1 MISKLLSSVLV
12 LWFFSTVSIAQAGS
26 QSDGMPLSTNS
37 AKARK
42 LMNTVWDLEADQVEQ
57 AKACVVLR
65 KIVRI
70 DPNFAIAHEILAQF
84 SLDPAEQVS
93 EQHKA
98 FLSKSHA
105 TPAEREMVDWF
116 QGAADHEWISA
127 ITNMNQLLKDYPH
140 DRWVVLLANYWLG
153 LENQYA
159 RAAEVYERSG
169 ITNSPGLDNNA
180 AYTYANMR
188 QFDKA
193 FALMD
198 KYVAALPKDANPQ
211 DSYAEI
217 LRLAGHYNQAIQH
230 YRAALAINSKF
241 YSSQFG
247 IADTYLLKGEEAR
260 ARQEYEIGFRKFSIP
275 GLHRVQWMNREAFTY
290 IYDGDLK
297 GADRSFQVLADYAHA
312 HKMGQVEAD
321 TYRQMAMY
329 QPDPHRAR
337 AFLDK
342 ADAVIRQH
350 ENTMAIAVQQELA
363 QILRARV
370 ELAVKQDDTA
380 TADSVLEKL
389 AALSGSSDDKVIDAA
404 YQGACGAVLFSE
416 HKYKEA
422 ISHLDEDI
430 DNPLSLRLLA
440 AAYRKTGELES
451 AQRTGEVLASVN
463 DPTLEQALVVPS
475 FRQCLD
481 HPNCDAG
488 MKKASFPQ

>member
-12 LWFFSTVSIAQAGS
+12 LSLFSTFSIAQAGS
-26 QSDGMPLSTNS
+26 QSDVMALSTNS
-37 AKARK
+37 AKARH
-42 LMNTVWDLEADQVEQ
+42 LMDKVWDLEADQVEQ

-65 KIVRI
+65 KIVHV
-70 DPNFAIAHEILAQF
+70 DPNFAVAHEILAQF

-98 FLSKSHA
+98 SATKSHA
-105 TPAEREMVDWF
+105 SPAEQEMVDWF

-153 LENQYA
+153 LENQYD

-180 AYTYANMR
+180 AYTYAYMR

-217 LRLAGHYNQAIQH
+217 LRMAGHYNQSIQH
-230 YRAALAINSKF
+230 YHAALAINSKF

-247 IADTYLLKGEEAR
+247 IADTYLLKGDEQKAR
-260 ARQEYEIGFRKFSIP
+260 LEYEIGFRKFSIP
-275 GLHRVQWMNREAFTY
+275 ELHRVQWMNREAFTY
-290 IYDGDLK
+290 IYEGDLK
-297 GADRSFQVLADYAHA
+297 GADKAFQALADYAHV

-329 QPDPHRAR
+329 QPDRKQAA

-342 ADAVIRQH
+342 AEAVIREHQ
-350 ENTMAIAVQQELA
+350 NTMAIAVQQELA
-363 QILRARV
+363 QIMRARV
-370 ELAVKQDDTA
+370 ELAVKGGDNA
-380 TADSVLEKL
+380 AADSVLEKL
-389 AALSGSSDDKVIDAA
+389 AALSDGSDDKVIEAA
-404 YQGACGAVLFSE
+404 YHGAAGAALFSE
-416 HKYKEA
+416 HKYKDA
-422 ISHLDEDI
+422 ISHLDEDT

-440 AAYRKTGELES
+440 AAYRKTGDLQS
-451 AQRTGEVLASVN
+451 AKHASEVLASVN
-463 DPTLEQALVVPS
+463 NPTLEQALVVPS
-475 FRQCLD
+475 FRECLQ

-488 MKKASFPQ
+488 MKNASLLQ